1 MSDAAT
7 LCEAFQRTAATRG
20 RAPALRTVQGDVLTW
35 AQYAERVASVAAG
48 LHGLGVRHGDTVALM
63 LTNRPEFHVA
73 DCAAFHLGAIPF
85 SLYNTLPPDQ
95 LTDVLTRARARV
107 LVTERRFLALL
118 RPALA
123 GTDVEHLV
131 TVDGS
136 GPGDDAIGL
145 AAVEAAAPTG
155 FDFAATWQRVRPG
168 DLLTLIHTSG
178 TTGRSKAVEITH
190 AGMTAQLDATDE
202 LLGITHEDSHLSFL
216 PAAHIADR
224 WASHYTNIR
233 FGTRLTCVPDLK
245 DLPDALTSVRPTLF
259 GAVPAVWQ
267 RLKAGLD
274 AALTEADPGLR
285 ALVEGCIDTACR
297 LAAGRRAGT
306 LTAEQAKELDEAE
319 PVLAEL
325 RKRIG
330 LDRARVCVTGAAPAS
345 AGLVEF
351 FHAIGVPLGD
361 AWGMSELSGMA
372 LMNPPG
378 DPRPGTVGRPVPGAR
393 IRVAEDGELLVSAPF
408 VMRGY
413 RDEPGLTAGAIDSD
427 GWLHTGDVV
436 TVDDDGN
443 VRIIDRKK
451 DIIINTGGKNMSPT
465 RIESVLLEASPLIG
479 HVVVIGDGRPYN
491 VALITPDREAVTARA
506 AQTGAVDAERE
517 IAAAVEYA
525 NTRLSRPERIRAHAV
540 LRDAWEPGGPEL
552 TVTLKVRRGAV
563 EQRYAQLIE
572 SFYAR

>member
-1 MSDAAT
+1 MSEAAT

-20 RAPALRTVQGDVLTW
+20 PAPALRTVQGDVTTW

-63 LTNRPEFHVA
+63 LTNRPEFHVV

-95 LTDVLTRARARV
+95 LTDVLARSRARV
-107 LVTERRFLALL
+107 LVTELRFLGVL
-118 RPALA
+118 RRSLA

-131 TVDGS
+131 TVDDFA
-136 GPGDDAIGL
+136 DDAIGL

-155 FDFAATWQRVRPG
+155 FDFTEAWQRVRP
-168 DLLTLIHTSG
+168 DDVLTLIHTSG

-190 AGMTAQLDATDE
+190 AGMTAQLDATE
-202 LLGITHEDSHLSFL
+202 QLLGITHEDSHLSFL

-233 FGTRLTCVPDLK
+233 FGTRLTCVPELK
-245 DLPDALTSVRPTLF
+245 NVSAALTSVRPTLF

-274 AALTEADPGLR
+274 AALTEADPALR
-285 ALVEGCIDTACR
+285 ALVEDCVDTARR
-297 LAAGRRAGT
+297 LRPGRRAGT
-306 LTAEQAKELDEAE
+306 LTPEQSKELDQAE

-325 RKRIG
+325 RKRLG
-330 LDRARVCVTGAAPAS
+330 LDRARICVTGAAPAS
-345 AGLVEF
+345 AELVAF

-393 IRVAEDGELLVSAPF
+393 IRVAEDGELLVNAPF
-408 VMRGY
+408 LMRGY
-413 RDEPGLTAGAIDSD
+413 RDEPELTAQAVDSD

-436 TVDDDGN
+436 GVDDDGN

-465 RIESVLLEASPLIG
+465 RIETVLLESSPLIG
-479 HVVVIGDGRPYN
+479 HAVVIGDGRPHN
-491 VALITPDREAVTARA
+491 VALIVPDREAVTARA
-506 AQTGAVDAERE
+506 ATCDLDGQ
-517 IAAAVEYA
+517 IAAAVADA

-540 LRDAWEPGGPEL
+540 LREAWEPGGPEL
-552 TVTLKVRRGAV
+552 TVTLKVRRGTV
-563 EQRYAQLIE
+563 EQRYAQLVE
-572 SFYAR
+572 SLYAH

>member
-7 LCEAFQRTAATRG
+7 LCEALQHTAATRG
-20 RAPALRTVQGDVLTW
+20 PAPALHTVQGDALTW
-35 AQYAERVASVAAG
+35 AEYAERVASVAAG

-63 LTNRPEFHVA
+63 LTNRPEFHVV

-107 LVTERRFLALL
+107 LVTERRFLPVL
-118 RPALA
+118 RASLA
-123 GTDVEHLV
+123 GTDVEHLIA
-131 TVDGS
+131 VD
-136 GPGDDAIGL
+136 GPGDGATDL

-155 FDFAATWQRVRPG
+155 FDFAEAWQRVRP
-168 DLLTLIHTSG
+168 DDVLTLIHTSG

-190 AGMTAQLDATDE
+190 AGMAAQLDATE
-202 LLGITHEDSHLSFL
+202 QLLGITHEDSHLSFL

-224 WASHYTNIR
+224 WASHYTNLR

-245 DLPDALTSVRPTLF
+245 ELPGALTSVRPTLF

-274 AALTEADPGLR
+274 AALAEADPGLR
-285 ALVEGCIDTACR
+285 ALVEGCIATARR
-297 LAAGRRAGT
+297 LGPGRRAGT
-306 LTAEQAKELDEAE
+306 LTAEETKELDEAE

-345 AGLVEF
+345 AELVGF

-378 DPRPGTVGRPVPGAR
+378 DLRPGTVGRPVPGAR

-408 VMRGY
+408 LMRGY
-413 RDEPGLTAGAIDSD
+413 RDEPELTARVLDSD

-443 VRIIDRKK
+443 VRVVDRKK

-465 RIESVLLEASPLIG
+465 RIETVLRDASPLIG
-479 HVVVIGDGRPYN
+479 HVVVVGDGRPHN
-491 VALITPDREAVTARA
+491 VALILPDHEAVTAGGGSA
-506 AQTGAVDAERE
+506 GLDGT
-517 IAAAVEYA
+517 IAAAVEDA

-540 LRDAWEPGGPEL
+540 LRDVWEPGGPQL

-572 SFYAR
+572 SLYGR

>member
-1 MSDAAT
+1 MPDAAT

-20 RAPALRTVQGDVLTW
+20 PAPALLTVQGDVLTW
-35 AQYAERVASVAAG
+35 AEYAERVASVATG
-48 LHGLGVRHGDTVALM
+48 LYGLGVRHGDTVALM

-95 LTDVLTRARARV
+95 LTDVLTRSGARV
-107 LVTERRFLALL
+107 LVTERHFLPVL
-118 RPALA
+118 RQSLD

-131 TVDGS
+131 TVDGA
-136 GPGDDAIGL
+136 DDDGVVGL
-145 AAVEAAAPTG
+145 AAVEAAAPTD
-155 FDFAATWQRVRPG
+155 FDFRAAWQRVRP
-168 DLLTLIHTSG
+168 DDVLTLIHTSG

-190 AGMTAQLDATDE
+190 AGMTAQLDATEE

-245 DLPDALTSVRPTLF
+245 DLPHALTSVRPTLF

-274 AALTEADPGLR
+274 AALTGADPGLR
-285 ALVEGCIDTACR
+285 ALVEGCVGTARR
-297 LAAGRRAGT
+297 LRPGRHAGT
-306 LTAEQAKELDEAE
+306 LTAEQTKELDAAE

-330 LDRARVCVTGAAPAS
+330 LDRARVCVTGAAPAPPE
-345 AGLVEF
+345 LVEF
-351 FHAIGVPLGD
+351 FHAVGVPLGD

-393 IRVAEDGELLVSAPF
+393 IRVAEDGELLVRAPF
-408 VMRGY
+408 LMRGY
-413 RDEPGLTAGAIDSD
+413 RDEPELTAQAVDSD

-436 TVDDDGN
+436 TVDGDGN

-465 RIESVLLEASPLIG
+465 RIEGVLLGASPLIG
-479 HVVVIGDGRPYN
+479 QVVVIGDGRPYN
-491 VALITPDREAVTARA
+491 VALIAPDREAVTARA
-506 AQTGAVDAERE
+506 GTADLEGE
-517 IAAAVEYA
+517 IAAAVEDA
-525 NTRLSRPERIRAHAV
+525 NARLSRPERIRAHAV
-540 LRDAWEPGGPEL
+540 LRDTWEPGGPEL

-572 SFYAR
+572 SLYAR